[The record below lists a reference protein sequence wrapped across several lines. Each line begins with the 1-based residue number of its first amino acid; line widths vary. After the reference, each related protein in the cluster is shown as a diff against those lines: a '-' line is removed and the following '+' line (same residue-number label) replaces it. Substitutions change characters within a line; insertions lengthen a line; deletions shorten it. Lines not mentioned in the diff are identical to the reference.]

1 MRNKQWGLEQK
12 QEDRRGLRKIRRKE
26 VMKNGKKRWKEEKTL
41 NGSILLRIVALER
54 RNNSIATSTALKKL
68 KNSKQLYKTVF
79 KKIL

>member
-1 MRNKQWGLEQK
+1 
-12 QEDRRGLRKIRRKE
+12 
-26 VMKNGKKRWKEEKTL
+26 MKNGKKRWKEEKTL

-68 KNSKQLYKTVF
+68 KNSKQLYKTFF